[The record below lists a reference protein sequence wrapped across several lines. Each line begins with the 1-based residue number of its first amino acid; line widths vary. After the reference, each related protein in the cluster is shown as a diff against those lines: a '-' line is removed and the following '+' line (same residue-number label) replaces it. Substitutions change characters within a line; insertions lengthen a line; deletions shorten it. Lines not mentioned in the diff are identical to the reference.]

1 MISTLAEMLFALLLA
16 VGVPALAYVTARR
29 PDLRSIP
36 RRALYL
42 SAVISQWI
50 LALLGGL
57 VVLVTGRGFAAAG
70 FRDLPAESFLRWTLL
85 IALVGLV
92 ALAIWLLLEHLGWW
106 PAESDLVRLLLPE
119 TNREKLW
126 AVLLVA
132 PTAAFCEEF
141 VYRGILLAQLSDWLN
156 SGVWA
161 LVISSVIFALAHVY
175 QGPSGM
181 VRVALLGAL
190 LAYPVLLQGSL
201 YPSMAAHF
209 VIDAVA
215 LAWLGPRFVEREAA

>member
-1 MISTLAEMLFALLLA
+1 MISTLAGMLFALLLA

-92 ALAIWLLLEHLGWW
+92 ALAIW
-106 PAESDLVRLLLPE
+106 
-119 TNREKLW
+119 
-126 AVLLVA
+126 
-132 PTAAFCEEF
+132 
-141 VYRGILLAQLSDWLN
+141 
-156 SGVWA
+156 
-161 LVISSVIFALAHVY
+161 
-175 QGPSGM
+175 
-181 VRVALLGAL
+181 
-190 LAYPVLLQGSL
+190 
-201 YPSMAAHF
+201 
-209 VIDAVA
+209 
-215 LAWLGPRFVEREAA
+215 